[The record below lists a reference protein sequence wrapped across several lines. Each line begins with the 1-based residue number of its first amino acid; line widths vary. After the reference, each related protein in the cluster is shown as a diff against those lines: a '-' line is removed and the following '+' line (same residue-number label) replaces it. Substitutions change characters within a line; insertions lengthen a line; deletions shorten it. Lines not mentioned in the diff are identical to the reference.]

1 MPGSQTCSP
10 NSHRKPHRNVLRVF
24 DVCSEKQC
32 DSKSYFAFV
41 VETFSE
47 HVVHTEIPRSRN
59 SCVTTLF
66 VTVSSRQSVQ
76 QSKSTPSHEPEF
88 LRIRLLEIQNNF
100 YNRFAFPNKHQV
112 LSFRRDF
119 LWEFG
124 EQFWLPG
131 IYAPINV
138 KPLAGG
144 GGGRPGKGGA
154 FELSWEFPFKCP
166 TPGHCGLSK

>member
-47 HVVHTEIPRSRN
+47 LVHTEIPRSRN
-59 SCVTTLF
+59 SCVTTLS
-66 VTVSSRQSVQ
+66 VTVSSRQCSAV
-76 QSKSTPSHEPEF
+76 KEHTGHEPEF

-124 EQFWLPG
+124 EQF
-131 IYAPINV
+131 
-138 KPLAGG
+138 
-144 GGGRPGKGGA
+144 
-154 FELSWEFPFKCP
+154 
-166 TPGHCGLSK
+166 